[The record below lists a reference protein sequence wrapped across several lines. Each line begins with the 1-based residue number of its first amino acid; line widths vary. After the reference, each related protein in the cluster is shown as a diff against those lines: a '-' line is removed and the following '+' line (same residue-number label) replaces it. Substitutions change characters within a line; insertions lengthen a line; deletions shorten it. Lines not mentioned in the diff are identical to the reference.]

1 MTQEERLQGT
11 RGAPCNDKWSN
22 DLSIETQQSTE
33 MRFVVS
39 ENQAGLRLDVFLAQA
54 DESFSRSQI
63 KNAIEEGDVTVNG
76 KEPKVSQHLK
86 AGDLVE
92 LHLEAAIDAIAVPQ
106 DIPLN
111 IVYEDASIIVINK
124 PAGMVVHPA
133 PGNADQTLVNALL
146 FHCHDLSGIGGVLR
160 PGIVH
165 RLDKETSG
173 LIVAAKSDEAHRKL
187 SAQFE
192 KHDVHKKYVALVWGD
207 VKGQTGEIVLPVGR
221 HPVDRKKMS
230 TKSRRGKDA
239 LTLWKVRERYGVAT
253 LLDVEI
259 KTGRTHQ
266 IRVHLTERG
275 YPVIGDAVYG
285 NPSKL
290 QTVKDAALKAQLK
303 SFSRQALH
311 AAQLSFLHPQSGE
324 RVVFAAPLPEDMEN
338 LRALLRASAPLSTTE
353 IGLQN
358 WKDKLR

>member
-1 MTQEERLQGT
+1 VTDNAPTT
-11 RGAPCNDKWSN
+11 R
-22 DLSIETQQSTE
+22 DLSFT
-33 MRFVVS
+33 VS
-39 ENQAGLRLDVFLAQA
+39 PSQEGLRLDVFLAQA

-63 KNAIEEGDVTVNG
+63 KYAIEEGDVTVNG
-76 KEPKVSQHLK
+76 MAPKVSQHLK
-86 AGDLVE
+86 AGDFVRLQ
-92 LHLEAAIDAIAVPQ
+92 LEEAIDALALPQ
-106 DIPLN
+106 DIPLA

-124 PAGMVVHPA
+124 AAGMVVHPA
-133 PGNADQTLVNALL
+133 PGNPDNTLVNALL

-192 KHDVHKKYVALVWGD
+192 KHDVHKKYIALVWGN
-207 VKGQTGEIVLPVGR
+207 VKGQSGEIFLPVGR

-239 LTLWKVRERYGVAT
+239 LTLWKVRERYGTAT

-266 IRVHLTERG
+266 IRVHLSERS

-285 NPSKL
+285 NPSKI
-290 QTVKDAALKAQLK
+290 QMIKNAALKAQLK
-303 SFSRQALH
+303 SFQRQALH

-324 RVVFAAPLPEDMEN
+324 RMVFTAALPEDMEN
-338 LRALLRASAPLSTTE
+338 LLALFRAAAPTPVENNGS
-353 IGLQN
+353 QN